1 MHSPVSGLGTT
12 LPHIANTVK
21 EEKSVYG
28 AEAHPAEPISRVS
41 TTPSSAS
48 AAETAPQTAPT
59 DLAVSFDN
67 TLVELF
73 DTRLSFNYDERIH
86 RVVVRVLNNGTEE
99 VIRQIPPE
107 HLVDLLAKFQQDLR
121 GLLLNQQ
128 G

>member
-1 MHSPVSGLGTT
+1 M
-12 LPHIANTVK
+12 ANTVK
-21 EEKSVYG
+21 EDKSVYG
-28 AEAHPAEPISRVS
+28 AEASPAEPIPRVS
-41 TTPSSAS
+41 TTPTAVSATEPTS
-48 AAETAPQTAPT
+48 QTTPA
-59 DLAVSFDN
+59 DLAVSFDH

-107 HLVDLLAKFQQDLR
+107 HLVDLLVRFQQDMR